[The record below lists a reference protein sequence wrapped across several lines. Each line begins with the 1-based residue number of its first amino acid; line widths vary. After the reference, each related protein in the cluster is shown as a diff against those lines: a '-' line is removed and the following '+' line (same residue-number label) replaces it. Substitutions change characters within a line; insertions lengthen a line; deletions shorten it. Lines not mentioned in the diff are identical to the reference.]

1 MHLDDAWVEETSL
14 KWKFMGDCLLRK
26 SAKTPC
32 SLFVGLSG
40 REMGIKPD
48 LPNPPSLFSSIS
60 PSIVQNDDGA
70 PLNIDRLSL
79 SVIEER
85 NRPGF
90 QILNI
95 SHGKLTNTLQ
105 MWSASIVSFLG
116 ARKETFYWDTAE
128 KRGMVPTPK
137 EELHPSL
144 DLVHRRLLLT
154 DPQADGAVMEDL
166 IQQLIMWE
174 PGWSNDDRVIT
185 R

>member
-1 MHLDDAWVEETSL
+1 
-14 KWKFMGDCLLRK
+14 MGGCLLSK

-48 LPNPPSLFSSIS
+48 LPNSSIF

-95 SHGKLTNTLQ
+95 CHGKLTNT
-105 MWSASIVSFLG
+105 
-116 ARKETFYWDTAE
+116 
-128 KRGMVPTPK
+128 
-137 EELHPSL
+137 
-144 DLVHRRLLLT
+144 
-154 DPQADGAVMEDL
+154 
-166 IQQLIMWE
+166 
-174 PGWSNDDRVIT
+174 
-185 R
+185 